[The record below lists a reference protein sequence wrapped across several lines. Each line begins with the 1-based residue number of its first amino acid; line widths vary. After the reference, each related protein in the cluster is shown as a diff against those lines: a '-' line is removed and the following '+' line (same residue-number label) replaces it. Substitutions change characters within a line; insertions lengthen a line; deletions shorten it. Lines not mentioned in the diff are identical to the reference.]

1 MREPI
6 YHLGTAV
13 VIERKGLRDRV
24 YDLVLDMLA
33 GQAIAPGTRLSIDA
47 IARDL
52 KVSPTPVREALVQ
65 LERTGLV
72 TREPLKGYRV
82 APQITDGQLES
93 LFDTRIVLEGGAAAL
108 AARNADALVPRL
120 EAALDEHRAVTA
132 TVRAAAATDT
142 LTVALLREYF
152 TVDWNFHH
160 LIFEGTDNPFLID
173 MSEAISTRVHRMR
186 QTVLS
191 GVTDADDAVIEHTRI
206 LEAFRSGDPAAASSA
221 MCAHIEKVRSRSR
234 TDASTPETPVL

>member
-1 MREPI
+1 MSEPT
-6 YHLGTAV
+6 YPLGNTV

-24 YDLVLDMLA
+24 YDLVLDMLV
-33 GQAIAPGTRLSIDA
+33 GQQVAPGTRLSIDA

-82 APQITDGQLES
+82 APQINDEQLES
-93 LFDTRIVLEGGAAAL
+93 LFDTRIVLEGGAAGL
-108 AARNADALVPRL
+108 AARHSDALVPQL
-120 EAALDEHRAVTA
+120 EAALGEHRSITDQ
-132 TVRAAAATDT
+132 VRAAAATGD
-142 LTVALLREYF
+142 LSVALLREYF
-152 TVDWNFHH
+152 SVDWNFHH
-160 LIFEGTDNPFLID
+160 LIFEGTNNPFLID

-191 GVTDADDAVIEHTRI
+191 GVTDAEDAVAEHTRI
-206 LEAFRSGDPAAASSA
+206 LDAFRTGDPAEAAAA
-221 MCAHIEKVRSRSR
+221 MRDHIEKVRFRSRS
-234 TDASTPETPVL
+234 DAHAH

>member
-1 MREPI
+1 MPEPT
-6 YHLGTAV
+6 YPLGKTV

-24 YDLVLDMLA
+24 YDLVLDMLV
-33 GQAIAPGTRLSIDA
+33 GQAVAPGTRLSIDA

-93 LFDTRIVLEGGAAAL
+93 LFDTRIVLEGGAASL
-108 AARNADALVPRL
+108 AARHADSLVPRL
-120 EAALDEHRAVTA
+120 EATLEEHRAVTEKVQEA
-132 TVRAAAATDT
+132 ARAGT
-142 LTVALLREYF
+142 LSVALLREYF

-173 MSEAISTRVHRMR
+173 MSEVISTRVHRMR

-191 GVTDADDAVIEHTRI
+191 GVTDAGDAVTEHTRI
-206 LEAFRSGDPAAASSA
+206 IDAFRTGDPEAAAAA
-221 MCAHIEKVRSRSR
+221 MRDHIEKVRSRSR
-234 TDASTPETPVL
+234 SDAHAH

>member
-1 MREPI
+1 MSGSTYP
-6 YHLGTAV
+6 LGATAL
-13 VIERKGLRDRV
+13 IERKGLRDRV
-24 YDLVLDMLA
+24 YDLVLDMLV
-33 GQAIAPGTRLSIDA
+33 GQTMEPGTRLSIDA

-93 LFDTRIVLEGGAAAL
+93 LFDTRMVLEGGAAAL
-108 AARNADALVPRL
+108 AARNAASLVPLL
-120 EAALDEHRAVTA
+120 ESALDEHRTVTDL
-132 TVRAAAATDT
+132 VRAAAADGS

-152 TVDWNFHH
+152 SVDWNFHH
-160 LIFEGTDNPFLID
+160 LVFEGTDNPFLID

-186 QTVLS
+186 QTVQS
-191 GVTDADDAVIEHTRI
+191 GVTDAEDAVTEHTRI
-206 LEAFRSGDPAAASSA
+206 LDAFRSGEPDAAAAA
-221 MCAHIEKVRSRSR
+221 MRDHIEKVRSRSR
-234 TDASTPETPVL
+234 TDAHTA

>member
-1 MREPI
+1 MSESTYP
-6 YHLGTAV
+6 LGQTG

-24 YDLVLDMLA
+24 YDLVLDMLVS
-33 GQAIAPGTRLSIDA
+33 QAVAPGTRLSIDA

-82 APQITDGQLES
+82 APQITDAQIES

-108 AARNADALVPRL
+108 AARHSDELVPLL
-120 EAALDEHRAVTA
+120 EAALDEHRKVTER
-132 TVRAAAATDT
+132 VRSAAEAGT
-142 LTVALLREYF
+142 LSVALLREYF
-152 TVDWNFHH
+152 AADWNFHH
-160 LIFEGTDNPFLID
+160 LIFEGTNNPFLID
-173 MSEAISTRVHRMR
+173 MSEVISTRVHRMR

-191 GVTDADDAVIEHTRI
+191 GVTDAEDAVDEHTRI
-206 LEAFRSGDPAAASSA
+206 IAAFRTGDPYAVAAS
-221 MCAHIEKVRSRSR
+221 MRDHIEKVRARSRS
-234 TDASTPETPVL
+234 DAHTH

>member
-1 MREPI
+1 MSESTYP
-6 YHLGTAV
+6 LGQAG

-24 YDLVLDMLA
+24 YDLVLDMLVS
-33 GQAIAPGTRLSIDA
+33 QSVAPGTRLSIDA

-52 KVSPTPVREALVQ
+52 NVSPTPVREALVQ

-108 AARNADALVPRL
+108 AARHSDDLVPQL
-120 EAALDEHRAVTA
+120 EAALDEHRRITER
-132 TVRAAAATDT
+132 VRAAAEAGS
-142 LTVALLREYF
+142 LSVALLREYF
-152 TVDWNFHH
+152 AVDWNFHH
-160 LIFEGTDNPFLID
+160 LIFEGTNNPFLID
-173 MSEAISTRVHRMR
+173 MSEVISTRVHRMR

-191 GVTDADDAVIEHTRI
+191 GVTDAEDAVSEHSRI
-206 LEAFRSGDPAAASSA
+206 IDAFRTGDPDAVAAA
-221 MCAHIEKVRSRSR
+221 MRDHIERVRSRSR
-234 TDASTPETPVL
+234 SDAHTQ

>member
-1 MREPI
+1 MAEPT
-6 YHLGTAV
+6 YPLGNTV

-24 YDLVLDMLA
+24 YDLVLDMLV
-33 GQAIAPGTRLSIDA
+33 GQQVAPGTRLSIDA

-93 LFDTRIVLEGGAAAL
+93 LFDTRIVLEGGAAGL
-108 AARNADALVPRL
+108 AARHSDVLVPQL
-120 EAALDEHRAVTA
+120 EAALDEHRKVTDQ
-132 TVRAAAATDT
+132 VRAASATGD
-142 LTVALLREYF
+142 LSVGLLAEYF

-160 LIFEGTDNPFLID
+160 LIFEGTNNPFLID

-191 GVTDADDAVIEHTRI
+191 GVTDAEDAVSEHAQI
-206 LEAFRSGDPAAASSA
+206 LEAFRTGDPDAAAAA
-221 MCAHIEKVRSRSR
+221 MRDHIEKVRFRSRS
-234 TDASTPETPVL
+234 DAHGH

>member
-1 MREPI
+1 MSETTYP
-6 YHLGTAV
+6 LGEAV

-24 YDLVLDMLA
+24 YDLVLDMLV
-33 GQAIAPGTRLSIDA
+33 GQAVEPGTRLSIDA

-108 AARNADALVPRL
+108 AAQHSNVLVPQL
-120 EAALDEHRAVTA
+120 EAALVEHRAVSDR
-132 TVRAAAATDT
+132 VRAAAAAGT
-142 LTVALLREYF
+142 LSVALLREYF
-152 TVDWNFHH
+152 AIDWNFHH
-160 LIFEGTDNPFLID
+160 LIFEGTNNPFLID

-186 QTVLS
+186 QTILS
-191 GVTDADDAVIEHTRI
+191 GVTDVEDAVSEHTHI
-206 LEAFRSGDPAAASSA
+206 IEAFRTGEPEAAAAA
-221 MCAHIEKVRSRSR
+221 MRDHIEKVRSRSR
-234 TDASTPETPVL
+234 SDAHAH